1 MHSKMTLLDR
11 LGHPMPAVYPIA
23 FSPGPFATDLVHLR
37 GRHPLWCAAGVIMA
51 GVAAI
56 RAFLDWAPG
65 IPVDTPPTT
74 MRQRYLLPNVVAL
87 ARFPI
92 AALTSSD
99 QVNTQHPTVALAP
112 LSYQGGAGVNCA
124 PRGGV
129 CGS

>member
-1 MHSKMTLLDR
+1 MHSQMTLLDR

-37 GRHPLWCAAGVIMA
+37 GRHPLRCAAGLVMA
-51 GVAAI
+51 GVATI

-65 IPVDTPPTT
+65 IPIDTPPTT
-74 MRQRYLLPNVVAL
+74 MEQRYLLLNVVAP
-87 ARFPI
+87 AQFPV
-92 AALTSSD
+92 AALIRGD
-99 QVNTQHPTVALAP
+99 QFNAQHPTVALAP